1 VAVAE
6 NATPDAGAQ
15 HRQAQGPGAA
25 AGSDAA
31 APAARQS
38 PPAEGEHPAQPA
50 PAAGGPDAAEGSRPE
65 PDGGGQ
71 ATAKET
77 ASTAGEEYAERDR
90 AGVASVYI
98 YDNRS
103 YGVYAEGKIT
113 AREVAG
119 HDKTVTS
126 GAKPGGG
133 QAART
138 VSVVAVAAR
147 DRERLAQ
154 VAVSAGRR
162 DWAAGVLERE
172 RVVILHGPSGVGKG
186 TAGLWLLGFDHE
198 VLSVDPSVTARD
210 LTDFS
215 RNLPYGEQR
224 RYLVEALPPATAA
237 QLSGFVVRAAA
248 RDLEA
253 GNSYLVITVDDR
265 IPLSPEL
272 AGYIVAW
279 HNRPDT
285 ALALRAHLDYYLGDE
300 AAAAEACYDLPDLN
314 AGLSARALRSVDEV
328 ARTVAGGFRASQPF
342 DALLNDLGFG
352 ADARVAEW
360 FATDRS
366 PADLGFLLAAAALGG
381 SPYSTVS
388 RHARRLEQ
396 LIADASR
403 IRLSR
408 QPANP
413 LRPRSQRLQETMAV
427 LKPGLVET
435 EYGQSAAEI
444 IELENRWLVQAV
456 LGTVW
461 HEYDLLADA
470 LLRWLRETGDD
481 PDPGVRM
488 RAASAAGWLSQY
500 EFAALRQQLF
510 LPWARGSSSAARAAA
525 DALGLAAW
533 QDSTAPQV
541 LALLSVW
548 AWQDGDYDLWWTA
561 AVAYG
566 GEAGVRYPGVAMDQ
580 LLIIAGNADERAPH
594 VVAHSV
600 VRLVASGGR
609 FAPEIAAFVLA
620 HLTRWLKESQEAA
633 LTAHSAYTEMLR
645 RASDADWPSSRE
657 YWQLLTAPASLDN
670 SAGLLRAVLNERTFR
685 TAALESLEILTRAGN
700 HDKEN
705 LHPLAAL
712 VTQVALA
719 GRNDRD
725 RLVHY
730 LGRWAGG
737 SDPSPAARDLA
748 NQLKEVTVP

>member
-1 VAVAE
+1 MPD

-15 HRQAQGPGAA
+15 HRQAQGPGVAA
-25 AGSDAA
+25 DGDAA
-31 APAARQS
+31 PPAS
-38 PPAEGEHPAQPA
+38 PSAEGESPAQPT
-50 PAAGGPDAAEGSRPE
+50 PAAGGADAAEGRHPE
-65 PDGGGQ
+65 PDGAGQ

-90 AGVASVYI
+90 AGVAGVYI

-126 GAKPGGG
+126 SAKPGG
-133 QAART
+133 QATRT

-172 RVVILHGPSGVGKG
+172 RLVILHGPGGVGKG

-224 RYLVEALPPATAA
+224 RYLVEAVPPATAA
-237 QLSGFVVRAAA
+237 QLNGFVVRAAA

-272 AGYIVAW
+272 AGYVVAW
-279 HNRPDT
+279 PDRPDT

-300 AAAAEACYDLPDLN
+300 AAAVEACYDLPHLN

-328 ARTVAGGFRASQPF
+328 ARIVAEGFRASRPF
-342 DALLNDLGFG
+342 DSLLNDLGFG
-352 ADARVAEW
+352 AAARVAEW
-360 FATDRS
+360 FAAEHRG
-366 PADLGFLLAAAALGG
+366 PADLGFLLAAAVLGG
-381 SPYSTVS
+381 CPYFTVS

-427 LKPGLVET
+427 LKPGFVET
-435 EYGQSAAEI
+435 EYGRSAAEI
-444 IELENRWLVQAV
+444 VELENRWLVQGV
-456 LGTVW
+456 LSTVW

-481 PDPGVRM
+481 PDPGVRI
-488 RAASAAGWLSQY
+488 RAASAAGWLSQH

-548 AWQDGDYDLWWTA
+548 AWQDSDYDLWWTA

-566 GEAGVRYPGVAMDQ
+566 GEAGVRYPGVGMDH
-580 LLIIAGNADERAPH
+580 LLIIAGKADDRAPH

-609 FAPEIAAFVLA
+609 FSPAIAAFVLA
-620 HLTRWLKESQEAA
+620 HLTSWLKDCQSAA
-633 LTAHSAYTEMLR
+633 LTAQSAYTEMLH
-645 RASDADWPSSRE
+645 RASDADWPSSQE
-657 YWQLLTAPASLDN
+657 YWQVLTAPASLDN
-670 SAGLLRAVLNERTFR
+670 SAGMLRAVLNERTFR
-685 TAALESLEILTRAGN
+685 TAALESLEILTRVGN

-712 VTQVALA
+712 LTQVARA
-719 GRNDRD
+719 GGNDRD

-730 LGRWAGG
+730 LGRWAAG

>member
-1 VAVAE
+1 MPARS
-6 NATPDAGAQ
+6 AG
-15 HRQAQGPGAA
+15 QAQSP
-25 AGSDAA
+25 DAA
-31 APAARQS
+31 ADGDAAPPATARQAPS
-38 PPAEGEHPAQPA
+38 AEGERPAQPT
-50 PAAGGPDAAEGSRPE
+50 PGAGGPSAAEGSRPE
-65 PDGGGQ
+65 PDGDGQ

-126 GAKPGGG
+126 GAKPSG

-138 VSVVAVAAR
+138 VSVVAVAVR

-154 VAVSAGRR
+154 VDVSAGRR
-162 DWAAGVLERE
+162 DWAARVLERE
-172 RVVILHGPSGVGKG
+172 RVVILHGPGGVGKG

-215 RNLPYGEQR
+215 RTLPYGKKR

-272 AGYIVAW
+272 AGYVVAW
-279 HNRPDT
+279 PDRPDT
-285 ALALRAHLDYYLGDE
+285 TLALRAHLDYYLGDE
-300 AAAAEACYDLPDLN
+300 AAAMEDRYDLTHLN
-314 AGLSARALRSVDEV
+314 AGLLTRAMRSVDEV
-328 ARTVAGGFRASQPF
+328 ARTVAEGFRESRPF
-342 DALLNDLGFG
+342 DSLLNDLGFG
-352 ADARVAEW
+352 AADRVAEW
-360 FATDRS
+360 FAAQQRG
-366 PADLGFLLAAAALGG
+366 PADLGFLLAAAVLGG
-381 SPYSTVS
+381 CPYSTVS
-388 RHARRLEQ
+388 RHARRLEE
-396 LIADASR
+396 LIAGASR
-403 IRLSR
+403 IRISR
-408 QPANP
+408 QPEP

-427 LKPGLVET
+427 LKPGFVET

-444 IELENRWLVQAV
+444 VELENRWLVQGV
-456 LGTVW
+456 LSTVW
-461 HEYDLLADA
+461 HEYDLLAGA
-470 LLRWLRETGDD
+470 LLHWLQETGDD
-481 PDPGVRM
+481 PDPGVRI
-488 RAASAAGWLSQY
+488 RAASAAGWLSQH

-510 LPWARGSSSAARAAA
+510 LPWARGSSAAARAAA

-533 QDSTAPQV
+533 QDSTAPQA

-548 AWQDGDYDLWWTA
+548 AWQDSDYDLWWTA

-566 GEAGVRYPGVAMDQ
+566 GEAGVRYPGVGMDH
-580 LLIIAGNADERAPH
+580 LLIIADKADDRAPH

-609 FAPEIAAFVLA
+609 FSPEIAAFVLA
-620 HLTRWLKESQEAA
+620 HLTNWLKDSPG
-633 LTAHSAYTEMLR
+633 R
-645 RASDADWPSSRE
+645 RPD
-657 YWQLLTAPASLDN
+657 
-670 SAGLLRAVLNERTFR
+670 RAVRLHRDAAPGQRRRT
-685 TAALESLEILTRAGN
+685 
-700 HDKEN
+700 
-705 LHPLAAL
+705 
-712 VTQVALA
+712 
-719 GRNDRD
+719 GRRQ
-725 RLVHY
+725 
-730 LGRWAGG
+730 G
-737 SDPSPAARDLA
+737 STGSS
-748 NQLKEVTVP
+748 